1 MVNKNNGKDYPRRYF
16 YRLTVTLKFLLYGY
30 CFGRKLGLLAGFL
43 FGVYVRG
50 KIYEECAE
58 HNGRDIKCRADVP
71 AKFFSNVLENCKCG
85 IAWTY
90 KKHIDGSIGSIVEN
104 HVDAEC
110 NTAKHKKCDGSVQIV
125 FSGFGKMIGCDQINT
140 DKDQQHMP
148 DIRVK
153 RERPIAM
160 RDARRLD
167 ECHEAAE
174 QIICGHK
181 SVDAVTQGAWLQK
194 KRDDTKIHGNAAKL
208 EGKDPPYIR
217 IIAHIKA
224 IKKLLIDFGQNEKSS
239 DAPQNGFVAS
249 FRKTAELPSEENTN
263 GYADK
268 CE

>member
-30 CFGRKLGLLAGFL
+30 CFGRSLGLLAEFL
-43 FGVYVRG
+43 FCVQVCG

-58 HNGRDIKCRADVP
+58 HDGWDIKCRADVP
-71 AKFFSNVLENCKCG
+71 AEFFGNIFEDCERG
-85 IAWTY
+85 IAGTY
-90 KKHIDGSIGSIVEN
+90 EKHVDGSAGNIAED
-104 HVDAEC
+104 HVDTEC
-110 NTAKHKKCDGSVQIV
+110 DTAKHEKRDGSVQII
-125 FSGFGKMIGCDQINT
+125 FSGFGKMIGGDQINT
-140 DKDQQHMP
+140 DEDQQHMP

-153 RERPIAM
+153 RECPIAM

-167 ECHEAAE
+167 ECHDAAE

-181 SVDAVTQGAWLQK
+181 SVDAVTQGTGLQK
-194 KRDDTKIHGNAAKL
+194 KRDDTKIHGDAAKL